1 MAKSGKPKDRQPSA
15 AGQGGGAATA
25 AGQPAR
31 WVRIVVSIAV
41 VWHLFAVFI
50 SPLGIEPTS
59 ILVSN
64 VATSPLVRW
73 YTDSLYLNQGY
84 HFFGPDPPRNHV
96 LRYTVTDDSGA
107 VVAEGS
113 LPDKSAQWPR
123 LYYHRHMML
132 ADQAGNGPPD
142 IDSDAW
148 LQLSLR
154 GYARHLLRTSGGTRA
169 TVECLIHN
177 PLPPGAVLEGYDP
190 NAPEMFQTVTRVE
203 ETSAALGEP
212 LPVPAAPQPEP
223 PASEELPKEED
234 L

>member
-1 MAKSGKPKDRQPSA
+1 MAKSGKPKDRQPPA
-15 AGQGGGAATA
+15 TGQGGGAATPT
-25 AGQPAR
+25 GQPAR
-31 WVRIVVSIAV
+31 WVRVLVSLAV
-41 VWHLFAVFI
+41 AWHLFAVFV
-50 SPLGIEPTS
+50 SPLAIEPTS
-59 ILVSN
+59 ILVSSIG
-64 VATSPLVRW
+64 TSKYVRW

-107 VVAEGS
+107 VIAEGA
-113 LPDKSAQWPR
+113 LPDKAAQRPR

-142 IDSDAW
+142 IDSDEW
-148 LQLSLR
+148 LRLSLR
-154 GYARHLLRTSGGTRA
+154 GYARHLLRESGGARA

-177 PLPPGAVLEGYDP
+177 PLPPWAVLEGRDP
-190 NAPEMFQTVTRVE
+190 NAPEMFESIARVE

-212 LPVPAAPQPEP
+212 LPVPPPPQTAPRP
-223 PASEELPKEED
+223 SEELPVGED